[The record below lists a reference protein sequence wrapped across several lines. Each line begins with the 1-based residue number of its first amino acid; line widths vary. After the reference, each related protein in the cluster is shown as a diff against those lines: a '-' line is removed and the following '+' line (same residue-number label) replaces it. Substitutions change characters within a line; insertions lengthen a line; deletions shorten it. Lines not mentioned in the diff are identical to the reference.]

1 MKKLL
6 VVLLAAALCVS
17 MLAGCG
23 NNAGEQSST
32 PEQQSSEQQSSEQQ
46 SSQQQE
52 STPAD
57 QSEASTPEENVEV
70 RDLTI
75 MGRDA
80 FITYFSM
87 PDSME
92 EFKAWQALRELMVA
106 KGVNLV
112 PEFVSYEQYQTTLQ
126 TRFSTGNELPMFA
139 YNNLTEVE
147 VLGMAGNGV
156 ILDINPIIEESDGTA
171 YDFFTNNDFGVTAR
185 NKVTTPEGFMY
196 WLPNIYISEYG
207 SGVYGVGTNMCVTI
221 REDWLAAHDM
231 QIPTT
236 LDEYTAALKAFNE
249 SEGKGVAGDC
259 VYSYNPC
266 ALNDGIGGWF
276 GLVAGNLINVNWDT
290 GEATSRWKQDTFKD
304 YIQYCQGLF
313 NEGLY
318 ADDMIGSNDTLRQKS
333 TENRV
338 GSYTAYA
345 LSTTYEPLIEGVFNP
360 EGGLCYDNI
369 YPIEA
374 VPGVTPLLPLEDPVY
389 VWDQFVFTNKL
400 TDNALGA
407 AFMDAYYSPEQI
419 DLINWGVEGVNYEV
433 VNGEKQYIVYHSETE
448 GTDFD
453 ADHQNKC
460 LQDKADMRISIGKIL
475 YARTVCPD
483 MTFYQLKKASDL
495 CRNGW
500 ANQKADYQ
508 DATIDYGHWTS
519 IDVGGTL
526 ATPSA
531 EETEI
536 TNNLWSDCYTMSQ
549 ERIAAL
555 IRGER
560 TVDEID
566 AIIAELDGV
575 GLSQLIEVYQHRYN
589 RFIGVE

>member
-6 VVLLAAALCVS
+6 VVLLSAALCIS

-23 NNAGEQSST
+23 NKAEEPASEPEQS
-32 PEQQSSEQQSSEQQ
+32 
-46 SSQQQE
+46 
-52 STPAD
+52 
-57 QSEASTPEENVEV
+57 QSEASQAESETPAESETSEPAGDVEL

-80 FITYFSM
+80 FYTYFSM

-92 EFKAWQALRELMVA
+92 EFTAWQALRGLMEA
-106 KGVNLV
+106 KGINIV
-112 PEFVSYEQYQTTLQ
+112 PEFVAYDQYQTVLQ
-126 TRFSTGNELPMFA
+126 TRFSSGNDLPMFA

-156 ILDINPIIEESDGTA
+156 VLDVNPIIDASEGTA
-171 YDFFTNNDFGVTAR
+171 KEFFTVNDFGVTAR
-185 NKVTTPEGFMY
+185 NKVTTPEGYMY

-207 SGVYGVGTNMCVTI
+207 SGVYGVGTNMTVTI

-249 SEGKGVAGDC
+249 AEGNGVAGDA
-259 VYSYNPC
+259 VYNYNPC
-266 ALNDGIGGWF
+266 SLNDAIGSWF
-276 GLVAGNLINVNWDT
+276 GLVAGNLVNVNWDT

-304 YIQYCQGLF
+304 YITYVQGLF

-318 ADDMIGSNDTLRQKS
+318 ADEMIGSNDTLRQKN

-374 VPGVTPLLPLEDPVY
+374 VPGVQPLLPLEDPVY

-400 TDNALGA
+400 TDISLGA
-407 AFMDAYYSPEQI
+407 AFMDVYYSDEQI

-433 VNGEKQYIVYHSETE
+433 VNGEKQYIVYHSDDE

-460 LQDKADMRISIGKIL
+460 LQTKADMRISIGKIL

-500 ANQKADYQ
+500 ADQKADYQ
-508 DATIDYGHWTS
+508 DATVDYGHWTS

-536 TNNLWSDCYTMSQ
+536 TNNLWNDCYTLSQ

-555 IRGER
+555 VRGEK

-566 AIIAELDGV
+566 AIIAELDSV
-575 GLSQLIEVYQHRYN
+575 GLQQLIEVYQHRYN
-589 RFIGVE
+589 RFIGIE